1 MSTNKFP
8 LNCLIIDDD
17 SGDIEIIR
25 RKLAKACRYAITII
39 PCQRLEDLS
48 AIPADTKIDIILLDY
63 QLGPITGLE
72 ALSDLRGKGFGQPV
86 IMLTGQG
93 NELIAV
99 EAMKG
104 GIADYLV
111 KDDATW
117 QILEK
122 AIANALKKLELQA
135 EIDKQQQLILRQATT
150 DSLTGLNNRGYCLQR
165 IEEARQR
172 AARYNHPFSL
182 LMFDLDHFK
191 HINDTYGHPAGDKV
205 LSRTGQI
212 IASVLR
218 ETDIAGRYGGEE
230 FVVALDNTDLDGA
243 INLAE
248 RLRQAMAHEAFQ
260 LEASLTVPVT
270 CSIGVSCL
278 DRDREITD
286 IETLLAATDE
296 ALYLAKNRG
305 RNQVAVNP
313 RHEHLQSEVQ
323 VKCQCPECMVR
334 KGRVL
339 IVDDEPVSLSVLRNM
354 LATSVDVVHEASSGV
369 NALAIL
375 GHEQVDI
382 LITDLVMPGM
392 DGLELMR
399 RARSLIPDL
408 QVIIVTASE
417 SRENV
422 LIAMRLGA
430 VNYLNKPIRTEEL
443 SIAVH
448 QGMERVKLLRQRKQQ
463 EMLFETS
470 KKSLIWLMKAV
481 NNPVL
486 VIDDHGLCQFTNQ
499 AAERVFGVPSGL
511 YTKWRF
517 GSLLRTQGSESICIL
532 PHGQW
537 RGRLVTTMHISR
549 TIWEETEV
557 SVVVF
562 DELNVDSVQD
572 KPTKAFP

>member
-1 MSTNKFP
+1 MSTHKLP
-8 LNCLIIDDD
+8 INCLVIDDD

-25 RKLAKACRYAITII
+25 RKLAKTCRYAITLSS
-39 PCQRLEDLS
+39 CQRMEALPS
-48 AIPADTKIDIILLDY
+48 ISADTKIDIILLDY

-72 ALSDLRGKGFGQPV
+72 ALSELRKKGFGQPV

-122 AIANALKKLELQA
+122 TIANALKKRELQA
-135 EIDKQQQLILRQATT
+135 KVDEQQQLIMRQATT
-150 DSLTGLNNRGYCLQR
+150 DNLTGLNNRGYCLQR
-165 IEEARQR
+165 IEEAWQR
-172 AARYNHPFSL
+172 AVRYNHPFSL

-191 HINDTYGHPAGDKV
+191 HVNDTYGHPAGDKV
-205 LSRTGQI
+205 LAKTGEI

-230 FVVALDNTDLDGA
+230 FIVALENTDLDGA

-248 RLRQAMAHEAFQ
+248 RLRQAMAHDSFRIEAT
-260 LEASLTVPVT
+260 LTVPVT

-278 DRDREITD
+278 DRDRDIAD
-286 IETLLAATDE
+286 IETLLGAADE

-313 RHEHLQSEVQ
+313 RHEHLRSEAE
-323 VKCQCPECMVR
+323 VKCQCPECMVK

-339 IVDDEPVSLSVLRNM
+339 IVDDEPVSLSLLRNM
-354 LATSVDVVHEASSGV
+354 LAMSVDVVHEASSGED
-369 NALAIL
+369 ALAIL

-382 LITDLVMPGM
+382 LITDLMMPGM

-399 RARSLIPDL
+399 RARSLLPDL

-417 SRENV
+417 SRANV
-422 LIAMRLGA
+422 LTAMRLGA
-430 VNYLNKPIRTEEL
+430 VSYLNKPIRTEEL

-448 QGMERVKLLRQRKQQ
+448 QGMERVNLLRQRKQQ
-463 EMLFETS
+463 EALCETG
-470 KKSLIWLMKAV
+470 KKSLLWLMKAMH
-481 NNPVL
+481 NPLL
-486 VIDDHGLCQFTNQ
+486 VIDDHGLCRFNNQ
-499 AAERVFGVPSGL
+499 AAARIFGIPSGL
-511 YTKWRF
+511 ATSWRF
-517 GSLLRTQGSESICIL
+517 GRLSRSQGSESICIL

-537 RGRLVTTMHISR
+537 RGLVTTMHISR

-557 SVVVF
+557 SVVIF
-562 DELNVDSVQD
+562 DELGVDSVQD
-572 KPTKAFP
+572 KPIGAFP